1 MNDCPK
7 SGPETSLAPPWLRL
21 RTSNAGGTGLTPGQV
36 KAKPE
41 QVFAPR
47 LPEMLLLLLL
57 LLLSGFSRVQLC
69 ATP

>member
-1 MNDCPK
+1 MLVV
-7 SGPETSLAPPWLRL
+7 ETLPAR
-21 RTSNAGGTGLTPGQV
+21 AGDIRDTGLTPGQV